1 MADTP
6 IASCPIP
13 NEAESAM
20 IAPVDS
26 FAVSVQSMNEA
37 SSPESSEIADSL
49 SVFESEYPEGDE
61 RAVISLDSLAYVVT
75 APTPP
80 PTHERSD
87 SESVSQGAPNGTYAV
102 TSGRQI
108 DRETAERLR
117 YQEAE
122 LVNATLHRLCSDIE
136 ARLVRTEE
144 TLHGLCDDAAGTPL
158 HRLCAG
164 IDSRLTRTEEAL
176 ERRVEQT
183 VELGRHIDA
192 QFARTEDAL
201 RRVHET
207 IAENSKLR
215 ELCASIDKR
224 LSRTEEALRRTES
237 LVADRTVQQLS
248 ARIDVRVA
256 ETEDTIRR
264 IERSVEGAQLQ
275 NLPARLDR
283 RFAQA
288 EERLRRLESLL
299 EAGAMPAAGGSS
311 GPDVAVQRLSVEPG
325 WRLLRLVRHHIGS
338 TMAAIRFAATQTV
351 AGARLPASRRVT
363 IAATPGATGAVR
375 RAARRCAPAVVLFVA
390 MAVVAIFRNDA
401 GIDSAPLP
409 IEPLGKK
416 EVTSEQ
422 PTLPTIETWHV
433 PPAAPVRQ
441 ANAVSGLAAR
451 PSRQTPSA
459 QQPATT
465 SEFLGSLSIASEPPG
480 ATVFINGRLVGVTPM
495 EVTDRRAG
503 SLALQITREGFER
516 WTAAI
521 QVPAGR
527 LTQVKATLR
536 PSAPSAR

>member
-1 MADTP
+1 
-6 IASCPIP
+6 
-13 NEAESAM
+13 M
-20 IAPVDS
+20 IAPLDS
-26 FAVSVQSMNEA
+26 FAVSVQSMSEASSPESEA

-61 RAVISLDSLAYVVT
+61 RAVISSDPLAYVVT
-75 APTPP
+75 VPTPL
-80 PTHERSD
+80 PTRERSD
-87 SESVSQGAPNGTYAV
+87 SESVSQGAPNSRYT
-102 TSGRQI
+102 TTRGRQS
-108 DRETAERLR
+108 DLETAESLR
-117 YQEAE
+117 DQETE
-122 LVNATLHRLCSDIE
+122 LVYTTLHRLCSDIE
-136 ARLVRTEE
+136 TRLVRTEE

-224 LSRTEEALRRTES
+224 LSRTEEALGRTES

-299 EAGAMPAAGGSS
+299 EAGATLAAGGSS

-325 WRLLRLVRHHIGS
+325 WTLRRLVRHHIGS
-338 TMAAIRFAATQTV
+338 
-351 AGARLPASRRVT
+351 T

-416 EVTSEQ
+416 EVNSGQ
-422 PTLPTIETWHV
+422 LTLPTIETLRV
-433 PPAAPVRQ
+433 PPAAPVRE

-495 EVTDRRAG
+495 QVTDRRAG
-503 SLALQITREGFER
+503 SLALRITREGFER

-536 PSAPSAR
+536 PSAP